1 MTGEGVKDLVVL
13 AADKCIEA
21 AVTGLLA
28 RHESLRI
35 REISYDSFT
44 HPENDSGC
52 RQYAA
57 KILGFLSQ
65 RYTYALVVFDR
76 DGCGGENVPPEI
88 LEASVRESLSAEGWG
103 NRAEAVVIVPELE
116 AWVWSDSPH
125 VASALGWQGHPTELR
140 SYLEKQGLWQ
150 AEAPKPHDPKACVE
164 NVLRQAQKSFSAAI
178 FARLAQSVGLDRCT
192 DPAFAKLKQ
201 VLRGWFPR
209 S

>member
-1 MTGEGVKDLVVL
+1 MTDEGVKDLVVL

-21 AVTGLLA
+21 AVTGLLT

-35 REISYDSFT
+35 RQISYDSFT

-52 RQYAA
+52 RKYAGN
-57 KILGFLSQ
+57 ILGPLSQ

-76 DGCGGENVPPEI
+76 DGCGREKDSSQT

-125 VASALGWQGHPTELR
+125 VPSALGWQGQPTELR
-140 SYLEKQGLWQ
+140 AYLEKQELWQ
-150 AEAPKPHDPKACVE
+150 AQASKPNAPKECVQD
-164 NVLRQAQKSFSAAI
+164 VLRQAQKPFSSAI
-178 FARLAQSVGLDRCT
+178 FARLAQNVGLARCT

-201 VLRGWFPR
+201 VLQQWFPAT
-209 S
+209 